1 MPPSHAEL
9 YARALLIAVLAL
21 GTATRGTAQSLVA
34 EPVPAPGISAFTF
47 ASPSMGETYEVIV
60 GTVFGNGASG
70 SRRYPALIV
79 TDGYGQFETAH
90 AAARSLVSS
99 GAVEPMLVIGIG
111 APVVQGDDARD
122 RRRVYEF
129 SPPGWAMTDAFGQ
142 SVTLFCAR
150 MHSAA
155 GRCTGGAPAF
165 LGMIVHELLPRLVER
180 LPIDTTRLGLYGLSA
195 GGFFAAWVMFQ
206 EMSPFH
212 KYIISSPALAYG
224 DGEIFRQETRW
235 ATSHKDLRVGVF
247 MAAGTLEMDDA
258 QYELLGQ
265 IGSGP
270 LRLSAALK
278 QRHYP
283 GLRLL
288 TEILPGL
295 GHGDGAGTALVRGLR
310 TLYARDSGATAR

>member
-1 MPPSHAEL
+1 MPVTAF
-9 YARALLIAVLAL
+9 ARALLTAALAC
-21 GTATRGTAQSLVA
+21 GAATPSSAQSLVA
-34 EPVPAPGISAFTF
+34 EQVPAPGISAFTF
-47 ASPSMGETYEVIV
+47 SSPSMGESYEVIV
-60 GTVFGNGASG
+60 GTVFGNAARG

-99 GAVEPMLVIGIG
+99 GAVEPLLVISIG
-111 APVVQGDDARD
+111 APVAQGDTARD

-129 SPPGWAMTDAFGQ
+129 SPAGWAKTDPFGKA
-142 SVTLFCAR
+142 VTSFCAT

-180 LPIDTTRLGLYGLSA
+180 FPIDTTRLGLYGLSA

-235 ATSHKDLRVGVF
+235 AASHKDLPIGVF
-247 MAAGTLEMDDA
+247 MASGTLEMDDV

-270 LRLSAALK
+270 LRLAASLK

-283 GLRLL
+283 SLRLV

-310 TLYARDSGATAR
+310 TLYAIDSGASAR

>member
-1 MPPSHAEL
+1 MTPC
-9 YARALLIAVLAL
+9 ARALLTAVLICGA
-21 GTATRGTAQSLVA
+21 ATRGAAQALVA
-34 EPVPAPGISAFTF
+34 EQVPAPGVSAFTF
-47 ASPSMGETYEVIV
+47 ASPSMGETYEVVV
-60 GTVFGNGASG
+60 GMVFGNGAPASG
-70 SRRYPALIV
+70 RYPALIV
-79 TDGYGQFETAH
+79 TDGFGQFETAH

-99 GAVEPMLVIGIG
+99 GAVESMLIISVG
-111 APVVQGDDARD
+111 APAAQGGDARD

-129 SPPGWAMTDAFGQ
+129 SPPGWAMTDAFGKA
-142 SVTLFCAR
+142 VTSFCAT

-165 LGMIVHELLPRLVER
+165 LGMIVRELLPRLAER
-180 LPIDTTRLGLYGLSA
+180 FPIDTARLGLYGLSA

-224 DGEIFRQETRW
+224 DGEIFRQEARW
-235 ATSHKDLRVGVF
+235 ATSHKDLPVGVY
-247 MAAGTLEMDDA
+247 MASGTLEMDDV

-270 LRLSAALK
+270 LRLAAALK

-283 GLRLL
+283 GLRLS

-310 TLYARDSGATAR
+310 TLYASDSGAIVR